1 MTLTIELSREE
12 EERLKRAAQQEGMG
26 VEEYAKQRLGLAD
39 PSQPV
44 PDAKNRAL
52 IELLESWRREDATDD
67 EEELERRD
75 AEWEELKANL
85 NANRAATGERLL
97 FP

>member
-12 EERLKRAAQQEGMG
+12 EERLKRAAQQEGMDI
-26 VEEYAKQRLGLAD
+26 EQYAKQRLGLTES
-39 PSQPV
+39 PQSG